1 MPTFEG
7 NLLKMKT
14 ELADKVQY
22 SLPIGDELI
31 SMNTLLGQSVSFNYL
46 NEINCISCGVVTQK
60 SFGQGYCYKCFIS
73 VPETSEC
80 ILRPELCEA
89 HLGKSRDMT
98 WSESHCLTD
107 HYVYLAVSSG
117 LKVGVTRA
125 SQIPTRWIDQGA
137 WKAIKLAMTP
147 NRNLAGQIEVE
158 LKNYFSDKT
167 SWQKML
173 KNDIDESIDLEE
185 AKQNAW
191 EYLDP
196 ELQEYII
203 DDDDIT
209 EIEYPVLNYPVKIK
223 SLNFDKVTTI
233 KGILT
238 GIKGQYLIF
247 DDQNVVN
254 IRRHTGYKVQ
264 LTY

>member
-1 MPTFEG
+1 MAAFEG
-7 NLLKMKT
+7 NLHKMRT

-22 SLPIGDELI
+22 SLPIGENLVP
-31 SMNTLLGQSVSFNYL
+31 MNELLGKSISLNYS
-46 NEINCISCGVVTQK
+46 NQINCISCGVITQK

-89 HLGKSRDMT
+89 HLGKSRDMA
-98 WSESHCLTD
+98 WSENHCLKD

-117 LKVGVTRA
+117 LKVGVTR
-125 SQIPTRWIDQGA
+125 STQVPTRWIDQGA

-173 KNDIDESIDLEE
+173 KNDLDESIDLEE

-191 EYLDP
+191 EYLEP
-196 ELQEYII
+196 ELQEYVV
-203 DDDDIT
+203 DDDEIT
-209 EIEYPVLNYPVKIK
+209 VIEYPVLSYPEKVK
-223 SLNFDKVTTI
+223 SLSFDKVESI
-233 KGILT
+233 EGKLT

-247 DDQNVVN
+247 DNINVFNV
-254 IRRHTGYKVQ
+254 RRHTGYKIQ
-264 LTY
+264 LNF